1 MYDMINAFV
10 QALNDVVW
18 GWGMIVLLLGTH
30 VFLTFR
36 TGFIQRYTISKG
48 IRLSIAKDP
57 DAEGE
62 VSQFGAL
69 TTALAATIG
78 TGNIVGV
85 GTAIAIGGPGAVLW
99 CWLTGVFGIATKYA
113 ESYIAVK
120 YRVKTADVRMQG
132 GAMYALERGL
142 NMKWLG
148 MLFAFFAAFAS
159 FGIGC
164 ATQVNAIAE
173 ICETNFHIPRIGVG
187 IIIATLTAVVI
198 FGGIQSIAKVCEK
211 LVPFMAVFY
220 VLGCIIIL
228 CMNFDYIIPA
238 IGAICRLAFTPG
250 AAAGGLVGN
259 GVRMAIRYGVARGLF
274 SNESGLGSAP
284 IAAAAAQTRNP
295 VRQALVSS
303 TGTFWDTVVVC
314 LMTGLVLVTTIM
326 KNPGV
331 NADTIDNGGRL
342 TTLAFGQIP
351 YLGPIILTLGIISFA
366 YSTIL
371 GWAYYGERC
380 VEYFSG
386 KTGLVPYRVL
396 YVAVA
401 VIAPVLKLDLVWLVA
416 DTLNALMAIPN
427 LVAVLLLSNVM
438 VRDTKLFIHD
448 LDAKD
453 STPVP
458 AVKN

>member
-1 MYDMINAFV
+1 M
-10 QALNDVVW
+10 
-18 GWGMIVLLLGTH
+18 
-30 VFLTFR
+30 R
-36 TGFIQRYTISKG
+36 K
-48 IRLSIAKDP
+48 
-57 DAEGE
+57 

-120 YRVKTADVRMQG
+120 YRVKTADGRMQG
-132 GAMYALERGL
+132 GAMYALER